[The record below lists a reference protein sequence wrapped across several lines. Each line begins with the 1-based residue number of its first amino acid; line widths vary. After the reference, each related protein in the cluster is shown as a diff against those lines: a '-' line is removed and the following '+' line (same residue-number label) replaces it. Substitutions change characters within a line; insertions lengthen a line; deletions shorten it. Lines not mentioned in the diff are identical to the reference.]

1 MLSPNRNTLH
11 EENIGV
17 RLPDGTRHM
26 ATVRVGALDSDEDVL
41 QRISSRVGT
50 IFNVTGVKYQLVS
63 ADPFRLKKLSNSE
76 DGTPIVEVI
85 KTLPTT
91 PIVGERWK
99 PKDPRRKTSFTVKE
113 VFADHILTDDGRT
126 IQLARFSRYERA

>member
-1 MLSPNRNTLH
+1 MLSPQRNILH

-50 IFNVTGVKYQLVS
+50 IFNVTGVKYKLVS
-63 ADPFRLKKLSNSE
+63 ADPFRLKKLSESE
-76 DGTPIVEVI
+76 DSTPLVEVI
-85 KTLPTT
+85 KTASTVPT
-91 PIVGERWK
+91 VGERWK
-99 PKDPRRKTSFTVKE
+99 PKDPRRKTAFTVKAVE
-113 VFADHILTDDGRT
+113 ADHVITDDGRT
-126 IQLARFSRYERA
+126 IQLTRFSRYERV